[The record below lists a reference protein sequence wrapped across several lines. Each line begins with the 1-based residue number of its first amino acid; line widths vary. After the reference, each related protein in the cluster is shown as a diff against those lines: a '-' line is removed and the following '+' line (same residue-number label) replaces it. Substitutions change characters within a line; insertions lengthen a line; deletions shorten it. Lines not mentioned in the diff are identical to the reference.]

1 MNNSQQILSDAV
13 VFEKYAKY
21 INSRG
26 RREVFQEICSRYE
39 EMMMEKYPELSGE
52 IVRAMNFVRNKKVL
66 PSMRGFQFAG
76 PAIKKNN
83 ARIYNCAYL
92 PIDSTTSFS
101 EVMFL
106 LLGGTGVGFSVQN
119 HHVSKLP
126 PIRKAFYKQKYLIQ
140 DSIEGWADAV
150 KVLVEA
156 YFGLRDTM
164 PVFDYSD
171 IREKGQRLVTAG
183 GKAPGPEPLK
193 RCIKHIKEILDN
205 KIDGQ
210 QLKPIEVHDIVCHIA
225 NSVLAGGIRRS
236 ALISLFS
243 ADDNDMITA
252 KSGAWW
258 DDNPQR
264 GRANNSAVFLR
275 HKATKDFFMSFWQK
289 IKDSNAGE
297 PGIYFSNDKD
307 LGTNPCAEI
316 SLRPFQFCNLVEVNA
331 SMIKTQEDLNSAVKA
346 ATFLG
351 TLQAGFTNF
360 HYLRRQWV
368 ETTEKDAL
376 VGVGI
381 TGIASGTLK
390 HLDLRLAS
398 GVAIAENE
406 RVADVIGIN
415 PAARLLTVKPSGT
428 TSTVL
433 GTSSGIHAWHSRF
446 YIRRMQM
453 DKSSELYKYL
463 HSQVPELVPDYEA
476 IPNSAVLE
484 IPQKAPDTG
493 ICRDDETAIEFLERV
508 KRYNLEWVREGHRDG
523 ANTNNVSATVSIKED
538 EWDVVADWMWDN
550 RNYYNGL
557 SVLPYDNGSYV
568 QAPFEVITEEEYERR
583 MSLAKSLNFA
593 NILEEQDNTDLSGE
607 VACSGGKCEVL

>member
-83 ARIYNCAYL
+83 SRIYNCAYL

-119 HHVSKLP
+119 HHVNKLP
-126 PIRKAFYKQKYLIQ
+126 PIRKAFYSQKYLIQ

-164 PVFDYSD
+164 PRFDYSD

-193 RCIKHIKEILDN
+193 RCIKNIKQILDN

-243 ADDNDMITA
+243 ADDGDMIAA

-258 DDNPQR
+258 EDNPQR

-275 HKATKDFFMSFWQK
+275 HKATREFFLDFWK
-289 IKDSNAGE
+289 KVKESNAGE

-331 SMIKTQEDLNSAVKA
+331 SMVKTQEDLNSAVKA

-351 TLQAGFTNF
+351 TLQAGFTDF

-390 HLDLRLAS
+390 HLDLRFAAQ
-398 GVAIAENE
+398 VAIAENE
-406 RVADVIGIN
+406 RVASEIGIN

-433 GTSSGIHAWHSRF
+433 GTSSGIHAWHSKY

-463 HSQVPELVPDYEA
+463 HSQVPELVPDYKA

-508 KRYNLEWVREGHRDG
+508 KRFNLEWVREGHRDG
-523 ANTNNVSATVSIKED
+523 ANTNNVSATVSIKDD
-538 EWDVVADWMWDN
+538 EWDLVADWMWEN

-583 MSLAKSLNFA
+583 MSLAKSVNFA